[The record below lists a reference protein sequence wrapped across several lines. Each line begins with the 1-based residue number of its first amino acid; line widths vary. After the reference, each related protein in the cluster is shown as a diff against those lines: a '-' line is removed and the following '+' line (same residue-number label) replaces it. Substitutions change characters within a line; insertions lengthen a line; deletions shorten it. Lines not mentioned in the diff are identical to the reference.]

1 MNKKHI
7 WRYNGYKLP
16 KYDEYNEDKH
26 IHPRSSIPRWPYQ
39 DSNNQTTDPTV
50 KENFEVRESDSSYA
64 MDPHHQISSK
74 ISWMWKAMAWHFKM
88 VGKKSVNNSISNKIF
103 LQQTWE
109 VKTFPPKIKGKFITC
124 RPTQYEMLRESFKQN
139 TNYRVKLK
147 L

>member
-39 DSNNQTTDPTV
+39 DSNNQTADPTV
-50 KENFEVRESDSSYA
+50 KENFEVREKWLIICNGSSSP
-64 MDPHHQISSK
+64 DFSSK
-74 ISWMWKAMAWHFKM
+74 IMDVKSYGMTFKM
-88 VGKKSVNNSISNKIF
+88 VGGKNLSTKNSISNKIF

-109 VKTFPPKIKGKFITC
+109 VKTFPQKIKANLLPADLPNMKC
-124 RPTQYEMLRESFKQN
+124 
-139 TNYRVKLK
+139 
-147 L
+147 